1 MPRKES
7 TSLGRVQVQSTDNSA
22 NLVTPARPTRMPVPQ
37 RSYTPRVDQDI
48 VNIQQGL
55 GGLTDALSR
64 MAASQLQKQN
74 KEDYRRGQRD
84 RLAATDVI
92 LNDIETAA
100 GSQTEPYRQGFMFQ
114 HGLARSI
121 EDGLKLEEAYNELSA
136 EGLPTPGQFN
146 KFMQTFMGQALEG
159 ADDDYFIQGYMD
171 HMIKKEAELRGRHAE
186 DNYTASRLT
195 ALDDFNMSLRGTL
208 NSGLSAGGSPQDIHD
223 TVRSFYDHARV
234 VGIPLGQVDEMA
246 FESLRELA
254 ISHGRTDIFGTS
266 ADDMGV
272 FEFETLDVD
281 NPDKKMTPLASRT
294 QWQKRIFDAQK
305 QVNTALKTK
314 TGKVNQMAKLRE
326 LRSIDAA
333 IEAGDYEAAS
343 MMSVGGVENGLWQAD
358 KGHSLLEKVEKM
370 QAEAE
375 MKALIRA
382 SVANES
388 LHVAMSINPD
398 ITDAKVVEA
407 MDEDFTKSFTDA
419 MKANDSV
426 AVQDAISTHM
436 QMRATQGIPF
446 KPAFTQINNA
456 SPSNLEGWL
465 TAKSNYD
472 QYKSEFPDYARAN
485 IDKSKQQQFDMF
497 DWSVKEAGMS
507 PEVAAA
513 RLAELDTVE
522 GRQQMNDFFGR
533 HRRTHEARIEDEL
546 IAGAHAP
553 WWGRNKDATNAV
565 EIKRI
570 VTDYAINHLAM
581 SGGMSSVDA
590 AMEKAEAYVD
600 ANYKTVKRPG
610 TDLYDLQ
617 PQNGY
622 PFPEDYQEMVNW
634 ASSQLAEKLK
644 GTQYESVGYYFQPD
658 PNNRE
663 RLIARDSE
671 TGYGVYDQTGQP
683 ITMERS
689 ALRSGYYTSQLPTE
703 DQVQLGRL
711 TERKLQT
718 QPTESGL
725 VPGVRTDSKTT
736 RAQAHRDAID
746 AIAQHNKPKRKR
758 SRKRNKGNAL

>member
-1 MPRKES
+1 
-7 TSLGRVQVQSTDNSA
+7 
-22 NLVTPARPTRMPVPQ
+22 MPVPQ

-48 VNIQQGL
+48 TNIQQGL
-55 GGLTDALSR
+55 GGLTNALSR
-64 MAASQLQKQN
+64 MAAGQLQKQG

-100 GSQTEPYRQGFMFQ
+100 GAQTEPYRQGFMFQ

-136 EGLPTPGQFN
+136 DGLPTPGQFN
-146 KFMQTFMGQALEG
+146 KFMQTFMGSSLEG

-171 HMIKKEAELRGRHAE
+171 HMVKKEAELRGRHAE

-208 NSGLSAGGSPQDIHD
+208 NSGMSAGGSPQDVHD

-294 QWQKRIFDAQK
+294 GWQKRIFDAQK
-305 QVNTALKTK
+305 QVNTSLKTK

-333 IEAGDYEAAS
+333 IDSGDYEAAS
-343 MMSVGGVENGLWQAD
+343 VMSVGGVENGLWQAD
-358 KGHSLLEKVEKM
+358 KGHTLLEKVEKM
-370 QAEAE
+370 QADAE
-375 MKALIRA
+375 MKSLIRA

-398 ITDAKVVEA
+398 ITDAKVTEA

-419 MKANDSV
+419 MKANDAI
-426 AVQDAISTHM
+426 AVQDAVTTHM

-497 DWSVKEAGMS
+497 DWAVNEAGMS
-507 PEVAAA
+507 PTVAAT
-513 RLAELDTVE
+513 RLNELDTVE
-522 GRQQMNDFFGR
+522 GRQQMNEFFGR
-533 HRRTHEARIEDEL
+533 NRRTNEQRIEDEL
-546 IAGAHAP
+546 VAGAHAP
-553 WWGRNKDATNAV
+553 WWGLNKDATNAV

-590 AMEKAEAYVD
+590 AMTRAEEYVD
-600 ANYKTVKRPG
+600 ANYKTVIRPG
-610 TDLYDLQ
+610 TDLADLL

-622 PFPEDYQEMVNW
+622 PFPEDYQKMVNW
-634 ASSQLAEKLK
+634 ASDGLKEKLK

-663 RLIARDSE
+663 VLIARDSD
-671 TGYGVYDQTGQP
+671 TGYGVYDQVGQP
-683 ITMERS
+683 ITIDRVS
-689 ALRSGYYTSQLPTE
+689 LRSGYMTSLLPDA
-703 DQVQLGRL
+703 DQVNLDRL
-711 TERKLQT
+711 KEQARATR
-718 QPTESGL
+718 PRMGGNMVGMES
-725 VPGVRTDSKTT
+725 S
-736 RAQAHRDAID
+736 AQVKAHRDAID
-746 AIAQHNKPKRKR
+746 AVGKASGKIKRKR
-758 SRKRNKGNAL
+758 KRKGSQSDMPSIDE